1 MNMTQP
7 TQTQMFYQAS
17 RRSAERDLLFLEL
30 VKDGLTRHELR
41 ENMKRRP
48 SLWERY
54 RGWLD
59 KLPA

>member
-1 MNMTQP
+1 MTTA
-7 TQTQMFYQAS
+7 TQQAHMFYQSAS
-17 RRSAERDLLFLEL
+17 RVSERDQLFMEL